1 MSDHKTIEMKISII
15 HHPDD
20 SFANVRVTLWD
31 EYQIDSELPLSL
43 FLEFVRYFGPVV
55 VQNSVKQTRLKNS

>member
-1 MSDHKTIEMKISII
+1 MPDDKTVEMEISII
-15 HHPDD
+15 HHPGD

-43 FLEFVRYFGPVV
+43 FLEFVRDFGSVV
-55 VQNSVKQTRLKNS
+55 VQNAVNQTRLKNS